1 MEEPVTEQAES
12 NTEKESVADATANG
26 VCTVCGKAP
35 KDDRRTVFFFMPSWP
50 ALS

>member
-26 VCTVCGKAP
+26 ICAVCGRALKAEQG
-35 KDDRRTVFFFMPSWP
+35 
-50 ALS
+50 